1 VPKPGLLGFVGKHIV
16 ETGTPST
23 EAWGHGAGSCF
34 LHQVFL
40 DVKASTTMDS
50 TLIRA
55 DFLFESRYS
64 VYRNTQNLLICFH
77 FSSLS

>member
-1 VPKPGLLGFVGKHIV
+1 MPKPGLLGFVGKHIV
-16 ETGTPST
+16 ETGTPSR

-40 DVKASTTMDS
+40 NVKASTTMDS

-55 DFLFESRYS
+55 DFLFESR
-64 VYRNTQNLLICFH
+64 
-77 FSSLS
+77 